1 MIDSFIKFL
10 TYEKRVSV
18 HTISSYSNDLFQ
30 FHAFLKH
37 HAPGTSVAHA
47 SHLDIRAWIVDLSGS
62 GNKARSIN
70 RKISTLRSFYK
81 FLQHRHHIKLNP
93 THKVKALK
101 ASYPLPHFVQVGEIF
116 SLLDEHVFTRD
127 FPGLRDRLILEL
139 LYGTGI
145 RLSEMINLQ
154 LANVHLDQN
163 TIKVEGKRQ
172 KERIIPCHK
181 SLCKL
186 IAAFQ
191 KEKSDYFKDN
201 KAVNHFLLVTNQGD
215 PCYPMM
221 IYRTVRK
228 YLDQYAHADK
238 RSPHVMRH
246 TFATHLLD
254 NGADLNAMK
263 DLLGHA
269 SLAATQVYTHNS
281 MEKLKS
287 VFDQAHPKA

>member
-1 MIDSFIKFL
+1 MIESFIKFL

-18 HTISSYSNDLFQ
+18 HTINSYSNDLFQ
-30 FHAFLKH
+30 FSAFLKH
-37 HAPGTSVAHA
+37 HAPGISADHA
-47 SHLDIRAWIVDLSGS
+47 SHLDIRAWIVDLSGKK
-62 GNKARSIN
+62 NKARSIN

-101 ASYPLPHFVQVGEIF
+101 ASVPLPNFVQVNEVF
-116 SLLDEHVFTRD
+116 SLLDEHGFTQD

-154 LANVHLDQN
+154 TTNVHLVQN

-181 SLCKL
+181 SLIKL
-186 IAAFQ
+186 INIYQ
-191 KEKSDYFKDN
+191 REKAIYFKDN
-201 KAVNHFLLVTNQGD
+201 EAVNHFLLVTNQGD

-221 IYRTVRK
+221 VYRTVRK

-254 NGADLNAMK
+254 NGADLNAIK

>member
-10 TYEKRVSV
+10 TYEKRMSS

-30 FHAFLKH
+30 FNSFLKH
-37 HAPGTSVAHA
+37 HAPGTSITHA
-47 SHLDIRAWIVDLSGS
+47 THLDIRAWIVDLSGKN
-62 GNKARSIN
+62 NKARSIN

-81 FLQHRHHIKLNP
+81 FLQHRKHIKLNP

-101 ASYPLPHFVQVGEIF
+101 ASYPLPHFVQKDEIF
-116 SLLDEHVFTRD
+116 NLLDEHAFSRD
-127 FPGLRDRLILEL
+127 FPGFRDRLILEL

-154 LANVHLDQN
+154 TANISHADG

-172 KERIIPCHK
+172 KERVIPCHK
-181 SLCKL
+181 SLLKL
-186 IAAFQ
+186 ISNYR
-191 KEKSDYFKDN
+191 ETKSVYFKDN
-201 KAVNHFLLVTNQGD
+201 QAVEHYLLVTNSGD

-221 IYRTVRK
+221 VYRIVRK

-254 NGADLNAMK
+254 NGADLNAIK

>member
-1 MIDSFIKFL
+1 MIESFIKFL
-10 TYEKRVSV
+10 TYEKRMSS
-18 HTISSYSNDLFQ
+18 HTISSYSNDLLQ
-30 FHAFLKH
+30 FNNFLKH
-37 HAPGTSVAHA
+37 HSPGTSIVQAN
-47 SHLDIRAWIVDLSGS
+47 HLDIRAWIVDLSNKK
-62 GNKARSIN
+62 NKARSIN
-70 RKISTLRSFYK
+70 RKVSTLRSFYK
-81 FLQHRHHIKLNP
+81 FLQHRRHIRLNP

-101 ASYPLPHFVQVGEIF
+101 ANNPLPHFVQVKEIF
-116 SLLDEHVFTRD
+116 TLLDDHDFAHD
-127 FPGLRDRLILEL
+127 FPGIRDRLMLEI
-139 LYGTGI
+139 LYGTGV

-154 LANVHLDQN
+154 TSNISAEKS

-181 SLCKL
+181 SLSKL
-186 IAAFQ
+186 I
-191 KEKSDYFKDN
+191 SDYQIAKKAYFKESE
-201 KAVNHFLLVTNQGD
+201 AFNHYLLVTNSGD

-221 IYRTVRK
+221 VYRTVRK

-254 NGADLNAMK
+254 NGADLNAIK

>member
-1 MIDSFIKFL
+1 MIESFIKFL
-10 TYEKRVSV
+10 TYEKRMSS
-18 HTISSYSNDLFQ
+18 HTINAYSNDLIQ
-30 FHAFLKH
+30 FNNFLKH
-37 HAPGTSVAHA
+37 HSPGISIVHA
-47 SHLDIRAWIVDLSGS
+47 SHLDIRAWIVDLSNKK
-62 GNKARSIN
+62 NKARSIN
-70 RKISTLRSFYK
+70 RKVSTLRSFYK
-81 FLQHRHHIKLNP
+81 FLQHRRHIKLNP

-101 ASYPLPHFVQVGEIF
+101 ANYPLPHFVQVKEIF
-116 SLLDEHVFTRD
+116 TLLDDHGFTHD
-127 FPGLRDRLILEL
+127 FPAFRDRLMLEL

-154 LANVHLDQN
+154 TSNISFEKG

-181 SLCKL
+181 SLTKL
-186 IAAFQ
+186 ITDYLQAKKTFFKESEAF
-191 KEKSDYFKDN
+191 DHY
-201 KAVNHFLLVTNQGD
+201 LLVTNSGD

-221 IYRTVRK
+221 VYRTVRK
-228 YLDQYAHADK
+228 YLDQYAHSDK

-254 NGADLNAMK
+254 NGADLNAIK

>member
-1 MIDSFIKFL
+1 MIESFIKFL
-10 TYEKRVSV
+10 TYEKRMSS
-18 HTISSYSNDLFQ
+18 HTISSYSNDLLQ
-30 FHAFLKH
+30 FNNFLKH
-37 HAPGTSVAHA
+37 HSPGTSIVHA
-47 SHLDIRAWIVDLSGS
+47 NHLDIRAWIVDLSNKK
-62 GNKARSIN
+62 NKARSIN
-70 RKISTLRSFYK
+70 RKVSTLRSFYK
-81 FLQHRHHIKLNP
+81 FLQHRRHIRLNP

-101 ASYPLPHFVQVGEIF
+101 ANHPLPHFVQVKEIF
-116 SLLDEHVFTRD
+116 TLLDDHDFTHD
-127 FPGLRDRLILEL
+127 FPGMRDRLMLEI

-154 LANVHLDQN
+154 TSNISAEKG

-172 KERIIPCHK
+172 KERIIPCHQ
-181 SLCKL
+181 SLSKL
-186 IAAFQ
+186 IADYQIA
-191 KEKSDYFKDN
+191 KKAYFKESEAFD
-201 KAVNHFLLVTNQGD
+201 HYLLVTNSGD

-221 IYRTVRK
+221 VYRTVRK

-254 NGADLNAMK
+254 NGADLNAIK

>member
-1 MIDSFIKFL
+1 MTDSFIRFL
-10 TYEKRVSV
+10 TYEKRSSP
-18 HTISSYSNDLFQ
+18 HTINSYGNDLRQFQ
-30 FHAFLKH
+30 AFLSH
-37 HAPGTSVAHA
+37 HAPGLALQHA
-47 SHLDIRAWIVDLSGS
+47 THQDIRAWVVDLS
-62 GNKARSIN
+62 NKKISARSIN
-70 RKISTLRSFYK
+70 RKVSTLRSFYK
-81 FLQHRHHIKLNP
+81 FLQQRKHIRINP

-101 ASYPLPHFVQVGEIF
+101 ANIPLPHFVQEGEIF
-116 SLLDEHVFTRD
+116 KLLDEHAFSDD
-127 FPGLRDRLILEL
+127 FSGTRDRLMMEL

-154 LANVHLDQN
+154 TAQVNEIEQN
-163 TIKVEGKRQ
+163 IKVEGKRK

-181 SLCKL
+181 SLIRL
-186 IAAFQ
+186 IDSYKQVKREHFGGKAA
-191 KEKSDYFKDN
+191 D
-201 KAVNHFLLVTNQGD
+201 HFLLVTNNGD

-221 IYRTVRK
+221 VYRTVRK

-254 NGADLNAMK
+254 KGADLNAIK

-281 MEKLKS
+281 IEQLKAI
-287 VFDQAHPKA
+287 FEQAHPKA

>member
-1 MIDSFIKFL
+1 MVESFIRFL
-10 TYEKRVSV
+10 TYEKRVSI
-18 HTISSYSNDLFQ
+18 HTINSYSNDLFQ
-30 FHAFLKH
+30 FNAFLKH
-37 HAPGTSVAHA
+37 HAPGTSIAHA
-47 SHLDIRAWIVDLSGS
+47 SHLDIRAWIVDLSNKK
-62 GNKARSIN
+62 NKARSIN

-81 FLQHRHHIKLNP
+81 FLQHRRHIKINP

-101 ASYPLPHFVQVGEIF
+101 ASVPLPHFVQINEIF
-116 SLLDEHVFTRD
+116 ELLDEHGFTPG

-139 LYGTGI
+139 LYGTGV

-154 LANVHLDQN
+154 TSNVHLDQN

-172 KERIIPCHK
+172 KERIIPSHK
-181 SLCKL
+181 SLSKL
-186 IAAFQ
+186 ITAYQ
-191 KEKSDYFKDN
+191 KEKSNYFKGSE
-201 KAVNHFLLVTNQGD
+201 AVNHFLLVTNQGD

-254 NGADLNAMK
+254 NGADLNAIK

-269 SLAATQVYTHNS
+269 TLAATQVYTHNS

>member
-10 TYEKRVSV
+10 TYEKRVSA
-18 HTISSYSNDLFQ
+18 HTINSYSNDLLQ
-30 FHAFLKH
+30 FNAFLKH
-37 HAPGTSVAHA
+37 HAPEVAIA
-47 SHLDIRAWIVDLSGS
+47 YATHLDIRAWIVDLSGKK
-62 GNKARSIN
+62 NKARSIN

-81 FLQHRHHIKLNP
+81 FLQHRRHIKLNP

-101 ASYPLPHFVQVGEIF
+101 ANYPLPHFVQVNEVF
-116 SLLDEHVFTRD
+116 NLLDDHGFVYD
-127 FPGLRDRLILEL
+127 FPSLRDRLMLEL

-154 LANVHLDQN
+154 TANVHLDRG

-172 KERIIPCHK
+172 KERVIPCHK
-181 SLCKL
+181 SLMKL
-186 IAAFQ
+186 ISAYQ
-191 KEKSDYFKDN
+191 NEKSIYFRDN
-201 KAVNHFLLVTNQGD
+201 DAVNHFLLVTNNGD
-215 PCYPMM
+215 ACYPMM
-221 IYRTVRK
+221 VYRTVRK

-254 NGADLNAMK
+254 NGADLNAIK